1 MTFIRTAAVIN
12 ITIAVWLIDMQDVHC
27 QNSEQISGIVA
38 ANAASATD
46 NLSDTAAV
54 DPKKLFTKADA
65 DKIMGQPTHLADSS
79 SKVKTGIAW
88 YLCSYKADVKD
99 SNTGKI
105 GTIYFLFE
113 QYRQISDAKK
123 KYADIMEANK
133 SHGIENIGDLGD
145 EAYYHTDGTNFSFI
159 MVRKRKNVFTMK
171 VNITTSTTSPNEL
184 KMTAYRI
191 AASI

>member
-1 MTFIRTAAVIN
+1 MTFIKISAIIK
-12 ITIAVWLIDMQDVHC
+12 ITIAVWLIDIQDLHC
-27 QNSEQISGIVA
+27 KNSEQVSGSVA
-38 ANAASATD
+38 ANVASATE
-46 NLSDTAAV
+46 NLRDTTAV

-79 SKVKTGIAW
+79 SKVKAVISR

-123 KYADIMEANK
+123 KYADIMQANK
-133 SHGIENIGDLGD
+133 SHGIEDISDLGD
-145 EAYYHTDGTNFSFI
+145 EAYYHTDGTNFNFI
-159 MVRKRKNVFTMK
+159 MVRKGKNVFTIK
-171 VNITTSTTSPNEL
+171 VNITTSTTSPNEF
-184 KMTAYRI
+184 KKTANRI